1 MIRFLATLA
10 LVVGTLLLAA
20 CTSQQSRYVPLEQ
33 SYEPLPSDFSVE
45 VFRFGLPE
53 KPFERVA
60 RLDVHLEKTH
70 FLSSDFDDA
79 LPSLIEQARLS
90 GSHAIIE
97 IEERTSSVLETKV
110 YHVTAT
116 GVRFLDE

>member
-20 CTSQQSRYVPLEQ
+20 CTSQQSRYVPLAQ

-53 KPFERVA
+53 KPKSKGLGRDHVGRLHSCRRVA
-60 RLDVHLEKTH
+60 IGKQ
-70 FLSSDFDDA
+70 
-79 LPSLIEQARLS
+79 PMN
-90 GSHAIIE
+90 
-97 IEERTSSVLETKV
+97 SVP
-110 YHVTAT
+110 H
-116 GVRFLDE
+116 

>member
-10 LVVGTLLLAA
+10 LVVGTLLLSA
-20 CTSQQSRYVPLEQ
+20 CTTQQSRYVLLDQ
-33 SYEPLPSDFSVE
+33 SYGPLPSYFPVE

-60 RLDVHLEKTH
+60 RLDVHLEKAY
-70 FLSSDFDDA
+70 FLSSDFEDA

-97 IEERTSSVLETKV
+97 IEERTSSVLETKI